1 VHVPYKGGGPALIDV
16 MAGQVPMYFGNMA
29 SALPHVKNG
38 KLKALAVTGAKR
50 SSAAPELPTIA
61 ESGLPGYQVYEW
73 NAIFAPA
80 GTPPAIVNRVQSE
93 IAKAVKVPDVRDRM
107 LALGGEIVA
116 CSPADLGAWVRE
128 QTASWARVVK
138 AGNIKPE

>member
-1 VHVPYKGGGPALIDV
+1 MHVPYKGGGPALIDV

-61 ESGLPGYQVYEW
+61 ESGFSGF
-73 NAIFAPA
+73 NASFAYALLAPA
-80 GTPPAIVNRVQSE
+80 GTPEPIVKLLAREVELAMNTPEVKELNRQADYTATGLNQAQS
-93 IAKAVKVPDVRDRM
+93 AAW
-107 LALGGEIVA
+107 LADARNRWAEVIRK
-116 CSPADLGAWVRE
+116 SNITAD
-128 QTASWARVVK
+128 
-138 AGNIKPE
+138 